1 VELLEPRRYDTM
13 KVVISREYGKM
24 QTLGSLVVFDGKE
37 ILLKVLTLE
46 LPDLGNQKSIS
57 CIPEGKY
64 TVHRIYSPKFGN
76 CFHLQDVPGRTA
88 ILIHRGNYTKDTRGC
103 ILVGMN
109 HIDIDSDGLK
119 DVSDSTTAM
128 TKLLNTITENV
139 FELHVI

>member
-1 VELLEPRRYDTM
+1 MELLEPDRYDTM

-64 TVHRIYSPKFGN
+64 IVQRIYSPKFGN

-109 HIDIDSDGLK
+109 HIDIDGDGLK

-128 TKLLNTITENV
+128 TKLLNTITDNK
-139 FELHVI
+139 FELNII

>member
-1 VELLEPRRYDTM
+1 M
-13 KVVISREYGKM
+13 KAVISREYGKM
-24 QTLGSLVVFDGKE
+24 QTLGRLIIFQGKD

-46 LPDLGNQKSIS
+46 LPDLGNQKRIS

-64 TVHRIYSPKFGN
+64 KVHRIYSPKFGT
-76 CFHLQDVPGRTA
+76 CFHVQDVPGRTG
-88 ILIHRGNYTKDTRGC
+88 ILIHKGNYTKDTSGC

-109 HIDIDSDGLK
+109 HIDIDGDGNK

-128 TKLLNTITENV
+128 NKLLATITDNE

>member
-1 VELLEPRRYDTM
+1 MELLEPDRYDTM

-64 TVHRIYSPKFGN
+64 IVHRIYSPKFGN

-109 HIDIDSDGLK
+109 HIDIDGDGLK
-119 DVSDSTTAM
+119 DVNDSTTAM
-128 TKLLNTITENV
+128 TKLLNTITDNK
-139 FELHVI
+139 FELNII

>member
-1 VELLEPRRYDTM
+1 MELLEPDRYDTM

-46 LPDLGNQKSIS
+46 LPDLGNQKNIS

-64 TVHRIYSPKFGN
+64 IVHRIYSPKFGN

-128 TKLLNTITENV
+128 TKLLNTITGNV
-139 FELHVI
+139 FDLHVI

>member
-1 VELLEPRRYDTM
+1 M

-46 LPDLGNQKSIS
+46 LPDLGNQKNIS

-64 TVHRIYSPKFGN
+64 KVHRIYSPKFGN
-76 CFHLQDVPGRTA
+76 CFHLQDVPGRSA

-128 TKLLNTITENV
+128 NKLLTTITDNK
-139 FELHVI
+139 FELNII